1 VPTTFYIRAK
11 DKYGNLRLT
20 GGDAFHI
27 SFQGPCGTQQ
37 DTRAQ
42 VLFLELQQN
51 CNRAITKLRHAAGH
65 PRPVPCVCV
74 CVCVAAASLYFIT
87 IK

>member
-42 VLFLELQQN
+42 VLFLELQQC
-51 CNRAITKLRHAAGH
+51 CNSAATVLQQSCTRA
-65 PRPVPCVCV
+65 
-74 CVCVAAASLYFIT
+74 
-87 IK
+87 

>member
-42 VLFLELQQN
+42 VF
-51 CNRAITKLRHAAGH
+51 CA
-65 PRPVPCVCV
+65 CVCSSCFALLHYNLSNAV
-74 CVCVAAASLYFIT
+74 
-87 IK
+87 K